1 MTEPLVLFDISDDGI
16 ATLTLNRPDKMNAF
30 TMELLAVWNER
41 LQECAEDPRVKAI
54 VLTGAGKAFCAGG
67 DANAM
72 KTRAGNDAL
81 EQKNFLWKHI
91 HSIALT
97 LDRLDKPMIAAINGS
112 ARGAGLDMALM
123 CDIRIMATS
132 ATLAESYIS
141 MGLIAGDGG
150 TWYLPRLVGLDRAL
164 ELLWTGRAV
173 ASEEALRI
181 GMVTMVAP
189 DDQLM
194 AETYAFTRKVCAQP
208 TEAVRLYKRAVYQ
221 SYRMDLTAHLD
232 MLSSH
237 MSVLRDSPEHRERVA
252 RFLTRRS

>member
-1 MTEPLVLFDISDDGI
+1 MSDPLVLFELSDDGI

-30 TMELLAVWNER
+30 TMEMLGVWNEL
-41 LQECAEDPRVKAI
+41 LQKCAEDPNVKAI
-54 VLTGAGKAFCAGG
+54 VLTGAGSAFCAGG

-97 LDRLDKPMIAAINGS
+97 LDRLDKPMIAAINGV

-123 CDIRIMATS
+123 CDIRVMAAS

-164 ELLWTGRAV
+164 ELLWTGRTV
-173 ASEEALRI
+173 ASDEALRI
-181 GMVTMVAP
+181 GMVTQVVP
-189 DDQLM
+189 DDRILSD
-194 AETYAFTRKVCAQP
+194 TYDFVRTICAQP
-208 TEAVRLYKRAVYQ
+208 PEAIRLYKRAVYQ
-221 SYRMDLTAHLD
+221 SYRMELPAHLD

-237 MSVLRDSPEHRERVA
+237 MSVLRDSPEHRERVS
-252 RFLTRRS
+252 RFLARKN